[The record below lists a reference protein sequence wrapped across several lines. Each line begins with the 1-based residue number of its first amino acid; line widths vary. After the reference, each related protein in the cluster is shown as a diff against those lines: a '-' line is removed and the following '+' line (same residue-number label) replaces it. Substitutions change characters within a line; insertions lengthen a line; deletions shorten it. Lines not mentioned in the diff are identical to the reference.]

1 MRVAVGLSA
10 SLAVLFSFLGAVSS
24 APGGSSAMLYLS
36 QYGYLGPVKANS
48 SQLLDESSFRK
59 AVEDFQSFA
68 GLTVTGELDDQTMET
83 MQLPRCGVKDKVGTG
98 DNRAKRYA
106 LQGSRWKVKNLSY
119 KISKYPPKLKRKEV
133 DAEVQRAFNVW
144 SGYTDL
150 SFTPKSGQVHIEI
163 RFETGEHGDGDPF
176 DGPGGT
182 LAHAYFPPRDQQY
195 LTSPHINFPFSQGF
209 RQRFFGVGRQF
220 QPWFSLGPWF
230 QTPSYTPTFHPQ
242 NPAAHPGKVFGGDA
256 HFDASESW
264 SINSYRGTNLFQ
276 VAAHEFGH
284 SLGLS
289 HSDVRSALMAPFY
302 RGYDPAFSLDQDD
315 VSGIQAL
322 YGKKTTKS
330 APSGDDDAGV
340 GESQDVP
347 NTVNEPESGSRD
359 TSLCQDPTFDTIFN
373 SADGFTYIFKG
384 SKYWRLTEES
394 IAPGYPKMISEGWP
408 GLVGN
413 IDAAFT
419 YKNGKSYFFKGS
431 KYWRYKGRKMDGD
444 YPKDISEG
452 FTGIPNDID
461 TAMVWSGNGKIYF
474 FKGTKFWRFDPSQ
487 RPPVKSTY
495 PKLISNWEGVPDS
508 LSAAFQWTNGYTYF
522 YKDATYYRFND
533 RAFSVD
539 QTNPA
544 FPRSTAYWWFGCQDA
559 PSGTVGTSE
568 SRGWLQDGEDGT
580 VPMDDQNGFDMD
592 AGVYHDSSSD
602 DSSLDPNHLKS
613 DDHGLRSSCL
623 VISTLVTTLVLRWL
637 TSVP

>member
-1 MRVAVGLSA
+1 MSVRVGL
-10 SLAVLFSFLGAVSS
+10 VLLGVLGVVNS

-36 QYGYLGPVKANS
+36 QYGYLGPIKANS
-48 SQLLDESSFRK
+48 SQLLDESSFKK

-68 GLTVTGELDDQTMET
+68 GLEVTGELDDTTIET
-83 MQLPRCGVKDKVGTG
+83 MSLPRCGVKDKVGTG

-144 SGYTDL
+144 TDYTDL
-150 SFTPKSGQVHIEI
+150 TFTPKSGQVHIEI
-163 RFETGEHGDGDPF
+163 RFESGEHGDGDPF

-182 LAHAYFPPRDQQY
+182 LAHAYFP
-195 LTSPHINFPFSQGF
+195 
-209 RQRFFGVGRQF
+209 
-220 QPWFSLGPWF
+220 
-230 QTPSYTPTFHPQ
+230 
-242 NPAAHPGKVFGGDA
+242 VFGGDA
-256 HFDASESW
+256 HFDATEAW

-302 RGYDPAFSLDQDD
+302 RGYDPTFRLDQDD
-315 VSGIQAL
+315 IDGIQAL
-322 YGKKTTKS
+322 YGKKTTQT
-330 APSGDDDAGV
+330 PVIPQDSGVDA
-340 GESQDVP
+340 SDDVP
-347 NTVNEPESGSRD
+347 SKVPAPGGSSPD
-359 TSLCQDPTFDTIFN
+359 QSLCQDPSFDTIFN
-373 SADGFTYIFKG
+373 SAEGFTYIFKG
-384 SKYWRLTEES
+384 DLYWKLTEES
-394 IAPGYPKMISEGWP
+394 IAPGYPKPISEGWP
-408 GLVGN
+408 SLPGS

-444 YPKDISEG
+444 YPKEISEG
-452 FTGIPNDID
+452 FTGIPNDLD

-474 FKGTKFWRFDPSQ
+474 FKGSKFWRFDPSQ

-495 PKLISNWEGVPDS
+495 PKPISNWEGIPDN
-508 LSAAFQWTNGYTYF
+508 LGAAFQWTNGYTYF
-522 YKDATYYRFND
+522 YKGGAYYRFND
-533 RAFSVD
+533 RAFAVD

-559 PSGTVGTSE
+559 PAGTVGTSE
-568 SRGWLQDGEDGT
+568 SRGWLQGEEGGSL
-580 VPMDDQNGFDMD
+580 PADDQNGFDMD
-592 AGVYHDSSSD
+592 AGVYHDESSNNP
-602 DSSLDPNHLKS
+602 SLEPNHQ
-613 DDHGLRSSCL
+613 HGDADSGIPSLRTPTGLSL
-623 VISTLVTTLVLRWL
+623 ATAILAIATYRRIAG
-637 TSVP
+637 VP